1 MKSSQQTTDMVSQ
14 FVSTMPVSTATQEAI
29 SFFIGTFAEL
39 ALLFVGISFIVSLIN
54 HYLPAEKIQAILSG
68 SRGYGAAI
76 ALGAVTPFCSCSTL
90 PMTVGL
96 LKARASFGPVMAF
109 LFTSPLVN
117 PFIIAL
123 FWVTFGAKITLLYS
137 IFAIAMSGLCGAVLA
152 HFNFERF
159 IKHDTLG
166 ISHQCNESNAANSS
180 CESQSSSCCTPSSAV
195 TKANSDFCC
204 SATDRPAVETENCCE
219 TQSKNRSSHTLYRL
233 VTGAFNELKTMLPYM
248 VIGVA
253 IGAILHGYVP
263 AELFTSFASTSLM
276 LLIPMSAIIGVFLY
290 VRASTMVPI
299 AASLIAKG
307 MSIGAVMSLTI
318 AGAGASLPEMVML
331 KRLFHWPLLLAFIT
345 SVFLTAC
352 FTGFVIE
359 LLNVGVSI

>member
-1 MKSSQQTTDMVSQ
+1 MSSSLQTTDVVSQ
-14 FVSTMPVSTATQEAI
+14 FISTIPVSTATQEAI

-123 FWVTFGAKITLLYS
+123 FWVTFGAQITLLYS
-137 IFAIAMSGLCGAVLA
+137 IFAITMSGVCGAVLA

-159 IKHDTLG
+159 IKHESLG
-166 ISHQCNESNAANSS
+166 ISNQCNDSNAAKTS
-180 CESQSSSCCTPSSAV
+180 CEPQSCTPSSTV
-195 TKANSDFCC
+195 SNISTDSCC
-204 SATDRPAVETENCCE
+204 SPTDTANAETSNCCE
-219 TQSKNRSSHTLYRL
+219 TEPKYQSNHTFYSL
-233 VTGAFNELKTMLPYM
+233 VKGAFNELKTMLPYM

-253 IGAILHGYVP
+253 IGAVLHGYVP
-263 AELFTSFASTSLM
+263 AQLFTSFANTSLM

-307 MSIGAVMSLTI
+307 MSVGAVMSLTI

-359 LLNVGVSI
+359 LLNVGVTL